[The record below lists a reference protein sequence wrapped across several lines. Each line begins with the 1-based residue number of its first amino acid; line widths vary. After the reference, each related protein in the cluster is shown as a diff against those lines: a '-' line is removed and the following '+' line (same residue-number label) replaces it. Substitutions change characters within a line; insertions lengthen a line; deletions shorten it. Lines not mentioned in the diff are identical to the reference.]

1 MSKNKPWVNGK
12 QVVIMYMYTLWVRR
26 LPKNLSKNS
35 DSSDD
40 DIKYEID
47 RQGELEVFQPFPV
60 NFKDFMHQDDY
71 R

>member
-1 MSKNKPWVNGK
+1 ML
-12 QVVIMYMYTLWVRR
+12 YTIGVRR
-26 LPKNLSKNS
+26 LPKDLSKTS

-47 RQGELEVFQPFPV
+47 RQGELEVFQPFPI
-60 NFKDFMHQDDY
+60 NFQDFMHQDDY